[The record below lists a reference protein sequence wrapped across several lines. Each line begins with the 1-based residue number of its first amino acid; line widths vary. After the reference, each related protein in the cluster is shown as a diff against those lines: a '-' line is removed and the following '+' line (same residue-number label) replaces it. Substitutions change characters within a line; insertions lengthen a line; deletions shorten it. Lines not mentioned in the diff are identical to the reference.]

1 MPGLRSFMEERVG
14 LNVKFLSPPGPHPVA
29 PEPIKNEAFLAAIK
43 GHYNRISFEG
53 PERYLHGHG
62 HTAQELF
69 ALRYGKLD
77 RVPDVVIWPGCH
89 EHVEAIVKAA
99 HEHNVVIIPY
109 GGGTSVSH
117 ALMCPANEKR
127 MIVSLDMHEM
137 NAIKWVNRQSMLAC
151 IEAGIVG
158 KDLDQRLRQMG
169 LVLGHEPDSM

>member
-1 MPGLRSFMEERVG
+1 MLLQLVLICTCFS
-14 LNVKFLSPPGPHPVA
+14 
-29 PEPIKNEAFLAAIK
+29 
-43 GHYNRISFEG
+43 
-53 PERYLHGHG
+53 
-62 HTAQELF
+62 Q
-69 ALRYGKLD
+69 
-77 RVPDVVIWPGCH
+77 
-89 EHVEAIVKAA
+89 
-99 HEHNVVIIPY
+99 HNVVIIPY